1 MKLLI
6 LIFIV
11 FADLI
16 SKYFIS
22 KILFVNKFYEVLN
35 FFDLVNIHNK
45 GISFGLF
52 DKVFSSFFIL
62 LIVGVSIIILFYWY
76 FISDKK
82 IEKLG
87 LIFVLAGALGNFI
100 DRLINGYVIDFISI
114 HYKHYYWPAFNIA
127 DISITVGIAILIIST
142 YISHKYSL
150 RE

>member
-11 FADLI
+11 FLDLI
-16 SKYFIS
+16 SKYFVS
-22 KILFVNKFYEVLN
+22 KNLLLNKSYEILN
-35 FFDLVNIHNK
+35 FFNLVNIHNK

-76 FISDKK
+76 FISNKK

-114 HYKHYYWPAFNIA
+114 HHRNFYWPAFNIA
-127 DISITVGIAILIIST
+127 DISISVGVAILIIST
-142 YISHKYSL
+142 YLSYKYSL